1 MSDPSTEGASST
13 SPSAPEPKRGLGDT
27 AKRFASAGPL
37 VPVIVWMLFWG
48 PPWAFAFFVGIAI
61 AIAANELFVMTIP
74 ESRGLR
80 VWGVISTLML
90 AAAVAFGDRC
100 PFGLGETLVSVFV
113 VLLVGVLVSGLVV
126 PDPVERAAARAGWLL
141 AGPLYVGVSLAHIE
155 RLHLL
160 PHGGGWV
167 VMAMMLAWLSDTA
180 AYFAGRWFGKTKLY
194 PKLSPK
200 KTVEGALGGLFG
212 SVVGGLCGHF
222 FLVPGLPLVD
232 SIVLALVAGAAGQAG
247 DLFESLLKRST
258 GVKDSGS
265 ILPGHGGLLDR
276 ADALMYT
283 AMLTAAYAAYV
294 LPHRS

>member
-1 MSDPSTEGASST
+1 MTEPT
-13 SPSAPEPKRGLGDT
+13 ETVPETPAPKKGLGDT
-27 AKRFASAGPL
+27 AMRFASAGPL
-37 VPVIVWMLFWG
+37 VPVIIWMLY
-48 PPWAFAFFVGIAI
+48 WAPKWVFGAFIGVAIGII
-61 AIAANELFVMTIP
+61 ASELFAMTIP

-80 VWGVISTLML
+80 IWGSITTVALSALL
-90 AAAVAFGDRC
+90 AFGDQLGAGFAPAILGGFIVLAVGALVC
-100 PFGLGETLVSVFV
+100 GLA
-113 VLLVGVLVSGLVV
+113 V
-126 PDPVERAAARAGWLL
+126 PDPVEQAATRIGWLFGGPIYL
-141 AGPLYVGVSLAHIE
+141 AGTLCHLE

-167 VMAMMLAWLSDTA
+167 VMAMMLAWFSDTA

-200 KTVEGALGGLFG
+200 KTVEGSLGGLFG

-222 FLVPGLPLVD
+222 FLVPGLPLID
-232 SIVLALVAGAAGQAG
+232 AIVLALVAGAIGQAG

-276 ADALMYT
+276 ADALMF
-283 AMLTAAYAAYV
+283 TAALTSLYAALV
-294 LPHRS
+294 LPHRG

>member
-1 MSDPSTEGASST
+1 MSETTPTPE
-13 SPSAPEPKRGLGDT
+13 SATPEAKRGLGDT
-27 AKRFASAGPL
+27 AKRFLSAGPL

-48 PPWAFAFFVGIAI
+48 PPMLFALFVAVAI
-61 AIAANELFVMTIP
+61 AIAASELFAMTIP

-80 VWGVISTLML
+80 IWGVLSTLL
-90 AAAVAFGDRC
+90 VAGAVAFGDLC
-100 PFGLGETLVSVFV
+100 PFGLGETLVSGIV
-113 VLLVGVLVSGLVV
+113 VMLVGVLVSGLAV
-126 PDPVERAAARAGWLL
+126 PDPVETAAARAGWLL
-141 AGPLYVGVSLAHIE
+141 GGPLYVGASLAHLE
-155 RLHLL
+155 RLHRL

-222 FLVPGLPLVD
+222 FLVPGLPLLDAV
-232 SIVLALVAGAAGQAG
+232 VLALVAGAAGQAG